1 MLPTHL
7 TASRPTVQRTIERRE
22 TRGQHEL
29 EAHSHRDDAREEIQ
43 AAIHA
48 GTIRVVPCPGDPE
61 RVWIIP
67 GTGE

>member
-7 TASRPTVQRTIERRE
+7 AGSGPTVQRTINRRE
-22 TRGQHEL
+22 ARGQHDL
-29 EAHSHRDDAREEIQ
+29 EAHSHRDDVRREIRD
-43 AAIHA
+43 AIRA

-67 GTGE
+67 GAGE